1 MTLEDKID
9 IVASNYAEND
19 VDYSGI
25 ISSIAKGDL
34 TLNGYKLLLRS
45 LYKQGFK
52 RGVDK
57 ATKNNQAAWIES
69 EVYCTC
75 GNCGYNQIA
84 RTNFCPNCGYS
95 MDLTFMSNEARR
107 FYEQFALER
116 IRRSSKEFEQS
127 DNNRC

>member
-52 RGVDK
+52 RGVEK
-57 ATKNNQAAWIES
+57 AKKSNQAAWIENQ
-69 EVYCTC
+69 VCYTC
-75 GNCGYNQIA
+75 GNCGYNNIA

-95 MDLTFMSNEARR
+95 MNLEFKSNETRR

-116 IRRSSKEFEQS
+116 IRRNIKEFERS
-127 DNNRC
+127 DNDRC

>member
-52 RGVDK
+52 RGVEK
-57 ATKNNQAAWIES
+57 AKKNNEAAWIDNQ
-69 EVYCTC
+69 VCCTC
-75 GNCGYNQIA
+75 GNCGYNHIA
-84 RTNFCPNCGYS
+84 KTNFCPNCGYS
-95 MDLTFMSNEARR
+95 MNLEFKSNEARR

-116 IRRSSKEFEQS
+116 IRRSSKEFERS
-127 DNNRC
+127 DNDKC